1 MHDWEG
7 VASEGFAAI
16 FRAAEV
22 AVAEQERSNAIAA
35 MRA

>member
-7 VASEGFAAI
+7 VGSKGFAAI

-22 AVAEQERSNAIAA
+22 AVPEQGRSNATSA

>member
-22 AVAEQERSNAIAA
+22 AVPEQGRSSANAA

>member
-7 VASEGFAAI
+7 VASKGFAAI

-22 AVAEQERSNAIAA
+22 FRGSESKDCQ
-35 MRA
+35 M